1 MDTHA
6 QKRLSP
12 RQLGNNEGR
21 ANIFVSTLFTLCL
34 GVVLWS
40 GGKICHTLIVPPYP
54 ISRMNKQIDK
64 HEHLNIN
71 ILDVE
76 LNAMILAASH
86 TDRPHL
92 VERLQHLRTS
102 WQVSWDWSCEVT

>member
-1 MDTHA
+1 M
-6 QKRLSP
+6 
-12 RQLGNNEGR
+12 
-21 ANIFVSTLFTLCL
+21 
-34 GVVLWS
+34 
-40 GGKICHTLIVPPYP
+40 
-54 ISRMNKQIDK
+54 
-64 HEHLNIN
+64 NIN

>member
-1 MDTHA
+1 MVSIAVFLPSLPSQHEYTH
-6 QKRLSP
+6 S
-12 RQLGNNEGR
+12 LG
-21 ANIFVSTLFTLCL
+21 
-34 GVVLWS
+34 
-40 GGKICHTLIVPPYP
+40 LIQMHKNAYAIPSSFRY
-54 ISRMNKQIDK
+54 
-64 HEHLNIN
+64 EYLNRN

-102 WQVSWDWSCEVT
+102 WQVSWDWSGEVT

>member
-1 MDTHA
+1 MYF
-6 QKRLSP
+6 QK
-12 RQLGNNEGR
+12 
-21 ANIFVSTLFTLCL
+21 
-34 GVVLWS
+34 
-40 GGKICHTLIVPPYP
+40 Y
-54 ISRMNKQIDK
+54 
-64 HEHLNIN
+64 EHLNRNIN

>member
-1 MDTHA
+1 MEGKYDT
-6 QKRLSP
+6 LY
-12 RQLGNNEGR
+12 
-21 ANIFVSTLFTLCL
+21 I
-34 GVVLWS
+34 
-40 GGKICHTLIVPPYP
+40 IVPPCP
-54 ISRMNKQIDK
+54 TSQINKQIDR
-64 HEHLNIN
+64 HEHLNRNIN